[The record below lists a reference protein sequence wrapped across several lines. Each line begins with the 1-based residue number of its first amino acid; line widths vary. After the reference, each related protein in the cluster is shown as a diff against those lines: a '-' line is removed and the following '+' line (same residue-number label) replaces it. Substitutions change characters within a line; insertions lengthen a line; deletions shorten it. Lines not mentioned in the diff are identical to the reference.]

1 MWTSVSIQKSQF
13 IAVKPVWNYENK
25 SKKQSQGNKQFRSN
39 CIFSVEVH
47 IEMKGERDDS
57 FGMIKGDLQ
66 GDRRVLF
73 TIN

>member
-1 MWTSVSIQKSQF
+1 MYRYAIKNDKN
-13 IAVKPVWNYENK
+13 VKPWCHFLLYTLEYDYINC
-25 SKKQSQGNKQFRSN
+25 
-39 CIFSVEVH
+39 CIFSLEVSFDH
-47 IEMKGERDDS
+47 TKGERDDS